1 MEEASVVTFLLGAGH
16 GRRALVCLVVVGTV
30 STTMVG
36 THGAAAASQPRIA
49 DVAETKYGL
58 AARRKPASTPLTR
71 ARAALATAKLRLTR
85 RHYTKSLVSLKALR
99 DNLGR
104 AHRAGMAQIGK
115 PPQDP
120 ESDEP
125 PGPAAVMAVLN
136 LEHRI
141 MMELVPFLNSMKT
154 SAVIESL
161 RYTLLT
167 THRLRNA
174 MLSRVIALPAEG
186 AGGDYDDG
194 MSDTLDLYTSEV
206 TLITRAL
213 EQYMLTPAARVGLTN
228 ALARARATQK
238 KVNMR
243 WGGGE

>member
-1 MEEASVVTFLLGAGH
+1 MRFLLGAGH

-36 THGAAAASQPRIA
+36 THSAAAASQPRIP
-49 DVAETKYGL
+49 DVAEATYGL
-58 AARRKPASTPLTR
+58 AAGRKKPAPTPMTR
-71 ARAALATAKLRLTR
+71 ASAALSAAKLRLEQR
-85 RHYTKSLVSLKALR
+85 RYAKALVSLKALR
-99 DNLGR
+99 NNLVQ

-115 PPQDP
+115 PPKDP

-141 MMELVPFLNSMKT
+141 MMEVVPFFNGMET

-161 RYTLLT
+161 RSTLLK

-174 MLSRVIALPAEG
+174 MLSTVIALPAEG

-206 TLITRAL
+206 ALVTMAL
-213 EQYMLTPAARVGLTN
+213 EQYELTPAARVGLMN
-228 ALARARATQK
+228 ALARARATETM
-238 KVNMR
+238 VNAR

>member
-36 THGAAAASQPRIA
+36 THGAAAAQPRIA
-49 DVAETKYGL
+49 DLAETKYGL

-71 ARAALATAKLRLTR
+71 ARAALATAKLRLER
-85 RHYTKSLVSLKALR
+85 GQYTKSLVSLKALR

-104 AHRAGMAQIGK
+104 AHRAAMAQIGK

-141 MMELVPFLNSMKT
+141 MMESVPFLDSMKT

-161 RYTLLT
+161 RSTLLT

-213 EQYMLTPAARVGLTN
+213 EQYKLTPAASVGLTN
-228 ALARARATQK
+228 ALARARATQT